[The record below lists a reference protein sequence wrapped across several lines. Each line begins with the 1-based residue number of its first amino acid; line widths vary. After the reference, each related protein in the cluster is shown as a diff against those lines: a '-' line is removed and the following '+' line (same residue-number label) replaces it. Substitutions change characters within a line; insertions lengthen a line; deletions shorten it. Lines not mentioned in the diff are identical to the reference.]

1 MLNPI
6 RLLALTF
13 FADPSFNQKVK
24 DGSVTSLPSIGGI
37 PGISGQPSLP
47 ANFISEGLSEPG
59 TWPSLP
65 SFDIPPSIFSW
76 VGDNH
81 QYPQTPAKDPFY
93 DPPLSTYQNLK
104 NGDVI
109 AIRPVGLKALFPEL
123 SRAYQ
128 ISYRSESATGNPTV
142 DVTTVLIPKNYDGKH
157 VVSWQDWE
165 DSNNLKCAPSYLFEA
180 GIRDPTVDLMM
191 LQGWALNVPDHEGLN
206 SAFAAGYKS
215 GKATLDSIR
224 ALKNAASQI
233 NLSYEEV
240 GLYGYSGGSIATGF
254 AIELQPS
261 YAPDVQIKAASMGGV
276 VASLN
281 ATFYT
286 INKSLFAGFAFAG
299 LYGLATEYGFY
310 ETLEA
315 NIKADSRN
323 RANEVLDHC
332 LIWDILNY
340 VGEDVFDYTTLGPQ
354 AVNVPAIKDTLERE
368 HMGFAVPKVPIFI
381 HQGASD
387 EIAPVGKVDDLV
399 NFYCQNGVDVIY
411 ERDNGVGHIIEMV
424 VGVANVIQYFQKV
437 FNDNYV
443 PPSCSNYQQA
453 VSNNNLNQASPSD
466 KQALNRAILG
476 DYSGYGLQRAPLF

>member
-1 MLNPI
+1 MLNPY

-47 ANFISEGLSEPG
+47 SNFITKGLPEPG

-65 SFDIPPSIFSW
+65 SFDIPPSVFSW
-76 VGDNH
+76 VGNNH
-81 QYPQTPAKDPFY
+81 KYPQVPSKDSFYTPEVSAY
-93 DPPLSTYQNLK
+93 ANLK
-104 NGDVI
+104 NGDVV
-109 AIRPVGLKALFPEL
+109 AIRPVGLNAVFPEL
-123 SRAYQ
+123 SKAYQ
-128 ISYRSESATGNPTV
+128 ISYRTESATGNPTV

-165 DSNNLKCAPSYLFEA
+165 DSNNVKCAPSYLFEA
-180 GIRDPTVDLMM
+180 GLRDPTVDLML
-191 LQGWALNVPDHEGLN
+191 LQGWALNVPDHEGVN
-206 SAFAAGYKS
+206 SAFAVGYKS
-215 GKATLDSIR
+215 GKSTLDSIR

-276 VASLN
+276 VANLN
-281 ATFYT
+281 STFYT

-299 LYGLATEYGFY
+299 LYGLASEYGFY
-310 ETLEA
+310 DALQQL
-315 NIKADSRN
+315 IKPDSRD
-323 RANEVLDHC
+323 RANKVLDHC
-332 LIWDILNY
+332 FTWDILNY
-340 VGEDVFDYTTLGPQ
+340 VGEDVFQYTALGPE
-354 AVNVPAIKDTLERE
+354 AINAPPLKAALDKE
-368 HMGFAVPKVPIFI
+368 HMGFGVPKVPVFI

-387 EIAPVGKVDDLV
+387 EIAPVGQVDNLV
-399 NFYCQNGVDVIY
+399 DFYCKNGVPVIY
-411 ERDNGVGHIIEMV
+411 ERDANVGHIIEMV
-424 VGVANVIQYFQKV
+424 VGVANVIEYFQKV
-437 FNDNYV
+437 FNDDFV
-443 PPSCSNYQQA
+443 PPTCSDYQQA
-453 VSNNNLNQASPSD
+453 ISNNNINKASPND

-476 DYSGYGLQRAPLF
+476 DYSGYGLQKAPLV